1 MDMRSVLQAG
11 FAVPTT
17 APEWQSELLLR
28 LGGSEADQCADGW
41 IDEPQP
47 DHLQHSPFF
56 RPVRRT

>member
-1 MDMRSVLQAG
+1 
-11 FAVPTT
+11 
-17 APEWQSELLLR
+17 LLR